1 MARKSVNPNDREKL
15 QQVVS
20 KQMRRAVIEKP
31 ERREHRQVLRE
42 QTGIESRKP
51 RKEA

>member
-1 MARKSVNPNDREKL
+1 MARKSVNPNDREKS
-15 QQVVS
+15 QRVEA
-20 KQMRRAVIEKP
+20 KQMRRAVIEIP

-51 RKEA
+51 RKDA